1 MELCEHHYFDNTI
14 FYRLIKKFMVQG
26 GDPAGDGTGGESYF
40 HECFEDEILP
50 TLTHDRKGVL
60 SMANKGPNTN
70 TSQFFLTL
78 DDCQYID
85 KKYTIFGRLVGGFAT
100 LDKIGQSLID
110 LNQKPIKEIK
120 IISTIVYG
128 NAYREVIRELLG
140 KEKVKELTLREKAKV
155 NEKERWQ
162 NPTIQNQSTNIGK
175 YIPNKDTDRKV

>member
-1 MELCEHHYFDNTI
+1 
-14 FYRLIKKFMVQG
+14 MVQG
-26 GDPAGDGTGGESYF
+26 GDPSGDGSGGESYF
-40 HECFEDEILP
+40 HECFDDEIVP

-70 TSQFFLTL
+70 TSQFFITL

-100 LDKIGQSLID
+100 LDKIGQGLVD

-128 NAYREVIRELLG
+128 NAYREVIKELLG
-140 KEKVKELTLREKAKV
+140 KEKAKEITQLEKAKV
-155 NEKERWQ
+155 NDKERWQ
-162 NPTIQNQSTNIGK
+162 NPVIQNQNTTIGK
-175 YIPNKDTDRKV
+175 YIPMQNDDRKV